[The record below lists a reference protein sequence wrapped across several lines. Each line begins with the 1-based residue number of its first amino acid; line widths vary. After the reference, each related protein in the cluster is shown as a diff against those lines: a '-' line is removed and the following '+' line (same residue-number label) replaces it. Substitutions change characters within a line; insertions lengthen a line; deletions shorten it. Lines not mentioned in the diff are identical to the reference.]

1 VRNILLD
8 ERPVFGYQTDNR
20 LLLSADFSV
29 RHDPEMDSNFRIATL
44 LTVSALLLVSV
55 VVVVR
60 KGIGA
65 S

>member
-1 VRNILLD
+1 MGNILLD
-8 ERPVFGYQTDNR
+8 EGPAFGYQTDNR
-20 LLLSADFSV
+20 SLSADFSV
-29 RHDPEMDSNFRIATL
+29 RHDPAMNSSSRIANIF
-44 LTVSALLLVSV
+44 TVSALLIVSV